1 MTPWRQGDAYLSRSD
16 NPPELSE
23 AMSLW
28 GFPADF
34 DPTQLPTGMFMC
46 VMDEF
51 TKVRIAKGLQKP
63 SPPQPP
69 PMRIGQEGDTI
80 DGAGVRRKADGSL
93 RNFTM
98 DAIRWWGVC
107 AWMGMMVLAVVSYVT
122 GHQQ

>member
-1 MTPWRQGDAYLSRSD
+1 MKPWRQGDAYLSRCD

-51 TKVRIAKGLQKP
+51 TNVRIAKGLQKP
-63 SPPQPP
+63 RPPEPP
-69 PMRIGQEGDTI
+69 PMRIGYQGDTI
-80 DGAGVRRKADGSL
+80 DRAGVRRKADGTL
-93 RNFTM
+93 RKFLYWHEWLAFAVM
-98 DAIRWWGVC
+98 AVC
-107 AWMGMMVLAVVSYVT
+107 VVIPIVGALT
-122 GHQQ
+122 A

>member
-1 MTPWRQGDAYLSRSD
+1 MKPWRQGDAYMSRCD

-63 SPPQPP
+63 RPPEPP

-80 DGAGVRRKADGSL
+80 DRAGVRRKADGSL
-93 RNFTM
+93 RNLTM
-98 DAIRWWGVC
+98 DRIRWAGLNVFV
-107 AWMGMMVLAVVSYVT
+107 VLVAISIAKFLE
-122 GHQQ
+122 HWL

>member
-1 MTPWRQGDAYLSRSD
+1 MKPWCKGDAYLSRSD

-63 SPPQPP
+63 RPPEPP
-69 PMRIGQEGDTI
+69 PMRIGQRGDTI
-80 DGAGVRRKADGSL
+80 DRAGVRHKADGTL

-98 DAIRWWGVC
+98 DRIRWVGLTVF
-107 AWMGMMVLAVVSYVT
+107 MVLAT
-122 GHQQ
+122 IAIAKFLEHWL